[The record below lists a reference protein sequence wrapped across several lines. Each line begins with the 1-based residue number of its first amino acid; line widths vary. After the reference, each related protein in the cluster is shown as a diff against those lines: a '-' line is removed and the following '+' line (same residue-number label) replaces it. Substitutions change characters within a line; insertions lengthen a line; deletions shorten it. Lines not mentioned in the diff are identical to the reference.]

1 LKDIQ
6 LQKIMKIIDKEI
18 TVQELRKMAQE
29 TFGNM
34 VKAVV
39 DIKRKIMA
47 VDAELHA
54 DEEAYLLE
62 NGSDQ
67 RDLWGINLYPEVS
80 GDDFI
85 EFDSMIN
92 LRPAQGNRSRG
103 VEDAKTQEK
112 IRLIV
117 STLVTR

>member
-1 LKDIQ
+1 
-6 LQKIMKIIDKEI
+6 MKIIDKEI
-18 TVQELRKMAQE
+18 TIQELRKMAQE
-29 TFGNM
+29 TFGSM

-39 DIKRKIMA
+39 DVTREIMA

-54 DEEAYLLE
+54 DEEACLLE
-62 NGSDQ
+62 NGSHQ
-67 RDLWGINLYPEVS
+67 RDLWGINLYPEVI

-103 VEDAKTQEK
+103 VEDAKTREK

-117 STLVTR
+117 DTLVTR

>member
-1 LKDIQ
+1 
-6 LQKIMKIIDKEI
+6 MKIIDKEI
-18 TVQELRKMAQE
+18 TIQELRKMAQE

-39 DIKRKIMA
+39 DVKREIMA

-67 RDLWGINLYPEVS
+67 RDLWGINLYPELS

-112 IRLIV
+112 IRFIV
-117 STLVTR
+117 STLVAR